1 MTFQRAP
8 PEVNGFGV
16 STSTPGLTRS
26 SQPLMFFGLP
36 GRTAS
41 ATTERVTI
49 PFVGVAF
56 QSAGDELLLDE
67 LRDVGLERERRD
79 VRRQAGDDGAR
90 LVAGV
95 AVGLRERHARALRRL
110 ARRPG

>member
-26 SQPLMFFGLP
+26 SQPSICFGLP

-41 ATTERVTI
+41 ATTDRVTM

-56 QSAGDELLLDE
+56 QFAATRPSLTSFVMSGSSDSAATS
-67 LRDVGLERERRD
+67 VGRP
-79 VRRQAGDDGAR
+79 AMT
-90 LVAGV
+90 
-95 AVGLRERHARALRRL
+95 ARAWSPEL
-110 ARRPG
+110 P